1 MHLPKGEGVRFDGGI
16 REGQAVTPAFDSM
29 LAKLI
34 CYSATREN
42 SVSKMDKALSDFIL
56 LGVPT
61 NIDFLGCI
69 MKNDVFKSGKLNT
82 GFLVDHSKDLM
93 PVVLSEEEETLV
105 ISTALLGDSDFRISA
120 FEVPEPYASIG
131 PWQN

>member
-1 MHLPKGEGVRFDGGI
+1 
-16 REGQAVTPAFDSM
+16 M

-120 FEVPEPYASIG
+120 FEVHEPYASIG